1 MPHLFEKG
9 KPRPP
14 QAGRRK
20 GTLNKTTVKIRE
32 AAQRHGAAALVRL
45 VELSKDLD
53 GRIAVK
59 AIEIILA
66 YGYGKPREH
75 VELTGA
81 ESAPLEPQVIFYLPS
96 KERHANLP

>member
-66 YGYGKPREH
+66 YGYGKPRER
-75 VELTGA
+75 VELMGA
-81 ESAPLEPQVIFYLPS
+81 ESAPLESQVIFYMPF
-96 KERHANLP
+96 KERQPN

>member
-81 ESAPLEPQVIFYLPS
+81 ESGPLESQVIFYMPF
-96 KERHANLP
+96 KERQPN

>member
-1 MPHLFEKG
+1 MSHLFEKG
-9 KPRPP
+9 KPRPL

-32 AAQRHGAAALVRL
+32 AAQRHGSAALVRL
-45 VELSKDLD
+45 VELSKDPD

-59 AIEIILA
+59 AIELILA

-81 ESAPLEPQVIFYLPS
+81 ENAPLEPQMIFYLPS
-96 KERHANLP
+96 KDPHANPP